1 MRVTGGSKSLGPTTP
16 RHEGDRGVPGPIT
29 DAMTT
34 WQYWRG
40 WILILSVVVVLWVVT
55 LVVLR
60 DIAGSLRTLID
71 LIRQ

>member
-1 MRVTGGSKSLGPTTP
+1 M
-16 RHEGDRGVPGPIT
+16 PGPIT